1 MSCWSFTLI
10 STFDM
15 MRDLG
20 HNLAA
25 EVAPEALQRT
35 WKFFADGGFFM
46 LLIVFC
52 SVVALV
58 VILYKMMTLTRSS
71 VLPGRLVGDLELLE
85 AHLDDESLDAL
96 RGEFREGD
104 SVLAR
109 LCDVAVKNE
118 GRPLAETQEAVQSS
132 AKEEVVRM
140 NAGLPVLDVVI
151 TVAPLLGLLGTASG
165 LVLIFGNTEDLT
177 SGVNNAK
184 IGAGIARALGT
195 TIAGMVVAVPSVVA
209 HSYFTGKI
217 ETMSARLEV
226 LLGSVIGA
234 CQRTGGEVARKGL
247 AAESSSPRTTPLSD
261 FPGQGVS

>member
-15 MRDLG
+15 MRNIAL
-20 HNLAA
+20 NVAA
-25 EVAPEALQRT
+25 DVAPEALQRT
-35 WKFFADGGFFM
+35 WKFFSDGGFFM

-58 VILYKMMTLTRSS
+58 VILYKMITLTRSA
-71 VLPGRLVGDLELLE
+71 VLPGRLAGDLELLE
-85 AHLDDESLDAL
+85 THLEDESLEAL

-118 GRPLAETQEAVQSS
+118 GRPLEETQEAVQSS

-140 NAGLPVLDVVI
+140 HAGLSVLDVVI

-209 HSYFTGKI
+209 HSYFTRKI
-217 ETMSARLEV
+217 EIMSARLEV
-226 LLGSVIGA
+226 LLGSVIGV
-234 CQRTGGEVARKGL
+234 CQRTDGEVAGRGL
-247 AAESSSPRTTPLSD
+247 VTESSSPRPPQLSD
-261 FPGQGVS
+261 FPGQGAS

>member
-15 MRDLG
+15 TRDLG

-151 TVAPLLGLLGTASG
+151 TVAPLLGLPGTASG

-209 HSYFTGKI
+209 HSYFTRKI

-261 FPGQGVS
+261 FPGQGGS

>member
-96 RGEFREGD
+96 REEFREGD

-209 HSYFTGKI
+209 HSYFTRKI

>member
-1 MSCWSFTLI
+1 MSCWSFILI

-195 TIAGMVVAVPSVVA
+195 TIAGMEVAVPSVVA
-209 HSYFTGKI
+209 HSYFTRKI

>member
-1 MSCWSFTLI
+1 
-10 STFDM
+10 
-15 MRDLG
+15 MRDIA

-25 EVAPEALQRT
+25 DVAPEALQRT
-35 WKFFADGGFFM
+35 WKFFSDGGFFM

-58 VILYKMMTLTRSS
+58 VILYKMITLTRSA

-85 AHLDDESLDAL
+85 THLDDDSLESL

-118 GRPLAETQEAVQSS
+118 GRSLEETQEAVQSS

-140 NAGLPVLDVVI
+140 HAGLPVLDVVI

-209 HSYFTGKI
+209 HSYFTRKI
-217 ETMSARLEV
+217 EIMSARLEV
-226 LLGSVIGA
+226 LLGSVIGV
-234 CQRTGGEVARKGL
+234 CQRTDGEVAGRGL
-247 AAESSSPRTTPLSD
+247 VTESSSPRP
-261 FPGQGVS
+261 PGSPRRPTRASARLPGFSADT